1 MKEKSVTVAK
11 KTLPKA
17 EYTLFSSETR
27 SHHTRHTRRGGYE
40 LCLMLTHLPAVK
52 VESRS
57 ECVFLRGRFW
67 WGVSVTGSRERGWWG
82 KGSPG
87 EGVGDGE
94 CWRRSTPWNFPPPPP
109 SPGRHEQKRQ
119 VRTWTGRLIYLDTE

>member
-1 MKEKSVTVAK
+1 MVT
-11 KTLPKA
+11 
-17 EYTLFSSETR
+17 
-27 SHHTRHTRRGGYE
+27 HTQTHT
-40 LCLMLTHLPAVK
+40 PAGK
-52 VESRS
+52 VVSRS

-87 EGVGDGE
+87 KGVGDGE

-109 SPGRHEQKRQ
+109 PPPPPSPGRRKNKNREVRQ
-119 VRTWTGRLIYLDTE
+119 RKGRLILLDTQ